1 MYYIC
6 FDDTRKLKTWTKNLK
21 NFSISG
27 RLGLCKGERGHI
39 PLRSIKKTLNGSWSS
54 CKSIDSKSL
63 FTCSWSQPQESA
75 ACCLSSLI
83 LSLELCRSVERLSV
97 TERYYTPLYYVSPA
111 ADDFCVLLHSNR
123 ICVVTLASS
132 HALLVGRKI
141 VQRVDC
147 QVSSTLN
154 RLDNTVCLFSLKPIC
169 TTIGPLITGL
179 LGTKLRLENDSAG

>member
-1 MYYIC
+1 MRGG
-6 FDDTRKLKTWTKNLK
+6 DT
-21 NFSISG
+21 S
-27 RLGLCKGERGHI
+27 
-39 PLRSIKKTLNGSWSS
+39 LRSIKKILNGLWSS
-54 CKSIDSKSL
+54 CKSIDSKSF
-63 FTCSWSQPQESA
+63 FTYSRSRPQESA

-123 ICVVTLASS
+123 ICVVTLAPS
-132 HALLVGRKI
+132 HALLVGRKT

-154 RLDNTVCLFSLKPIC
+154 RLDNTVRLFSLKPIR
-169 TTIGPLITGL
+169 TAVGPLITGL
-179 LGTKLRLENDSAG
+179 MGPSLGWKTIQLDKSTCCGNSNFNHYGFWAQLS